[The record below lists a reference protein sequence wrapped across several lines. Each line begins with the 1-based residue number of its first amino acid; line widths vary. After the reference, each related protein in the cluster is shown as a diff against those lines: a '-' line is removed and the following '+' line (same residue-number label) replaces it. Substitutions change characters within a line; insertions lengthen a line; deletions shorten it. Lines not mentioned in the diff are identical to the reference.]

1 MEVNDFM
8 VKHIIFTASF
18 LISLAVN
25 LFCLS
30 MGIYNIPQHLYYI
43 PILLGV
49 FWYKRT
55 GILLTVFTSCI
66 YIVSVLP
73 YDQNGELILAAV
85 VRSAIFLSVSLMVYI
100 LNARNLKN
108 EKSLFN
114 NMERLHTILQSIRD
128 VVIVTDIY
136 GNIEILNPKAEAI
149 CTISG
154 ISAVNRP
161 VTEVLNVYSEM
172 NDKII
177 LQMPDCQNNTCTVPF
192 SQSGYL
198 ITKTGSRKDV
208 EVHIMPVL
216 KKDGMQTG
224 NTIII
229 RDITEKKKDENE
241 IRFLTYH
248 DKLTGLYNRRYF
260 EQVVFQMDEPSNY
273 PITIMIGDVNGL
285 KLTND
290 AFGHLAGDRLLVA
303 AAASLRRSLKDKDI
317 LARWGG
323 DEFIML
329 LPNTDMEEANSII
342 HDINHYNKKTFV
354 DSINLSIALGYAVKY
369 NDGYDMSAVMK
380 QADDMMYKEKL
391 SVSRSV
397 RNRTVN
403 IILQSLYVKN
413 PLEREHSMGVS
424 RLADKL
430 GVILGLGNSD
440 IMDLRVLGQIHD
452 VGKITIEDGILNK
465 PDKLTEDEYEIVTRH
480 SEKGYQIIKASPE
493 LMYLAEEVLSHHER
507 YDGTGYP
514 RGLKREE
521 IPKLARILAVA
532 DAIES
537 MLSDKPYRK
546 ALSMEQ
552 IIQELR
558 VNAGTQFDPE
568 VVEASFKILTI

>member
-1 MEVNDFM
+1 M

-25 LFCLS
+25 LLCLN

-55 GILLTVFTSCI
+55 GILLTLFTSCI

-73 YDQNGELILAAV
+73 YDQDGELILAAV
-85 VRSAIFLSVSLMVYI
+85 VRSAIFLSISLMVYL
-100 LNARNLKN
+100 LNTRNLKN
-108 EKSLFN
+108 EKNLFN
-114 NMERLHTILQSIRD
+114 NMERLRTILQSIRD
-128 VVIVTDIY
+128 GVIVTDVY
-136 GNIEILNPKAEAI
+136 GNIEIINPKAEAI
-149 CTISG
+149 CTVSG
-154 ISAVNRP
+154 INAINKP
-161 VTEVLNVYSEM
+161 ITEVLNVYSEI
-172 NDKII
+172 NEKVI
-177 LQMPDCQNNTCTVPF
+177 LQTPDCQNNTCTIPF
-192 SQSGYL
+192 SQSGFI
-198 ITKTGSRKDV
+198 ITNNGSKKEV
-208 EVHIMPVL
+208 EIHIMPVL
-216 KKDGMQTG
+216 QADGMQTG

-229 RDITEKKKDENE
+229 RDITEKKKDEKE

-260 EQVVFQMDEPSNY
+260 EQAVIQMDEPSNY
-273 PITIMIGDVNGL
+273 PIAIIIGDVNGL

-290 AFGHLAGDRLLVA
+290 AFGHLAGDRLLA
-303 AAASLRRSLKDKDI
+303 AAAESLRRVLKDKDV

-342 HDINHYNKKTFV
+342 HDINHDNKKTFV
-354 DSINLSIALGYAVKY
+354 DSINLSISFGYAVKY
-369 NDGYDMSAVMK
+369 NNGYDMSIVMK

-391 SVSRSV
+391 SISRSV
-397 RNRTVN
+397 KNRTVN

-413 PLEREHSMGVS
+413 PSEREHSMGVS

-440 IMDLRVLGQIHD
+440 IIDLRVLGQIHD

-465 PDKLTEDEYEIVTRH
+465 PDKLTEAEYEIVTRH

-532 DAIES
+532 DAIEA

-546 ALSMEQ
+546 ALTMEQ

>member
-1 MEVNDFM
+1 M

-25 LFCLS
+25 LLCLN

-55 GILLTVFTSCI
+55 GILLTLFTSCT

-73 YDQNGELILAAV
+73 YDQEGELILAAV
-85 VRSAIFLSVSLMVYI
+85 VRSAIFLSISLMVYI
-100 LNARNLKN
+100 LNTRNLKN
-108 EKSLFN
+108 EKNLFN

-128 VVIVTDIY
+128 GVIVTDVY
-136 GNIEILNPKAEAI
+136 GNIEIINPKAEAI
-149 CTISG
+149 CTVSG
-154 ISAVNRP
+154 INAINKP
-161 VTEVLNVYSEM
+161 ITEVLNVYSEI
-172 NDKII
+172 DEKVI
-177 LQMPDCQNNTCTVPF
+177 LETPDCQNNTCTIPF
-192 SQSGYL
+192 SQSGYI
-198 ITKTGSRKDV
+198 ITDNGSKKEV
-208 EVHIMPVL
+208 EIHIMPVL
-216 KKDGMQTG
+216 QADGMQTG

-229 RDITEKKKDENE
+229 RDITEKKKDEKE

-260 EQVVFQMDEPSNY
+260 EQAVIQMDEPSNY
-273 PITIMIGDVNGL
+273 PITIIIGDVNGL

-290 AFGHLAGDRLLVA
+290 AFGHHAGDRLLA
-303 AAASLRRSLKDKDI
+303 AAAESLRRVLKDKDV

-342 HDINHYNKKTFV
+342 HDINHDNKKTFV
-354 DSINLSIALGYAVKY
+354 DSINLSISFGYAVKY
-369 NDGYDMSAVMK
+369 NNGYDMSIVMK

-391 SVSRSV
+391 SISRSV
-397 RNRTVN
+397 KNRTVN

-413 PLEREHSMGVS
+413 PSEREHSMGVS
-424 RLADKL
+424 HLADKL
-430 GVILGLGNSD
+430 GVILGLGKSD
-440 IMDLRVLGQIHD
+440 IIDLRVLGQIHD

-465 PDKLTEDEYEIVTRH
+465 PDKLTEAEYEIVTRH

-532 DAIES
+532 DAIEA

-546 ALSMEQ
+546 ALTMEQ
-552 IIQELR
+552 IIQELK

>member
-1 MEVNDFM
+1 M

-25 LFCLS
+25 LLCLK

-55 GILLTVFTSCI
+55 GILLTLFTSCT

-73 YDQNGELILAAV
+73 YDQEGELILAAV
-85 VRSAIFLSVSLMVYI
+85 VRSAIFLSISLMVYI
-100 LNARNLKN
+100 LNTRNLKN
-108 EKSLFN
+108 EKNLFN

-128 VVIVTDIY
+128 GVIVTDVY
-136 GNIEILNPKAEAI
+136 GNIEIINPKAEAI
-149 CTISG
+149 CTVSG
-154 ISAVNRP
+154 INAINKP
-161 VTEVLNVYSEM
+161 ITEVLNVYSEI
-172 NDKII
+172 DEKVI
-177 LQMPDCQNNTCTVPF
+177 LETPDCQNNTCTIPF
-192 SQSGYL
+192 SQSGYI
-198 ITKTGSRKDV
+198 ITDNGSKKEV
-208 EVHIMPVL
+208 EIHIMPVL
-216 KKDGMQTG
+216 QADGMQTG

-229 RDITEKKKDENE
+229 RDITEKKKDEKE

-260 EQVVFQMDEPSNY
+260 EQAVIQMDEPSNY
-273 PITIMIGDVNGL
+273 PIAIIIGDVNGL

-290 AFGHLAGDRLLVA
+290 AFGHLAGDRLLA
-303 AAASLRRSLKDKDI
+303 AAAESLRRVLKDKDV

-342 HDINHYNKKTFV
+342 HDINHDNKKTFV
-354 DSINLSIALGYAVKY
+354 DSINLSISFGYAVKY
-369 NDGYDMSAVMK
+369 NNGYDMSIVMK

-391 SVSRSV
+391 SISRSV
-397 RNRTVN
+397 KNRTVN

-413 PLEREHSMGVS
+413 PSEREHSMGVS

-430 GVILGLGNSD
+430 GVILCLGNSD
-440 IMDLRVLGQIHD
+440 IIDLRVLGQIHD

-465 PDKLTEDEYEIVTRH
+465 PDKLTEAEYEIVTRH

-532 DAIES
+532 DAIEA

-546 ALSMEQ
+546 ALTMEQ

-568 VVEASFKILTI
+568 VVEASFKLLTI

>member
-1 MEVNDFM
+1 M

-25 LFCLS
+25 LLCLK

-55 GILLTVFTSCI
+55 GILLTLFTSCT

-73 YDQNGELILAAV
+73 YDQEGELILAAV
-85 VRSAIFLSVSLMVYI
+85 VRSAIFLSISLMVYI
-100 LNARNLKN
+100 LNTRNLKN
-108 EKSLFN
+108 EKNLFN

-128 VVIVTDIY
+128 GVIVTDVY
-136 GNIEILNPKAEAI
+136 GNIEIINPKAEAI
-149 CTISG
+149 CTVSG
-154 ISAVNRP
+154 INAINKP
-161 VTEVLNVYSEM
+161 ITEVLNVYSEI
-172 NDKII
+172 DEKVI
-177 LQMPDCQNNTCTVPF
+177 LETPDCQNNTCTIPF
-192 SQSGYL
+192 SQSGYI
-198 ITKTGSRKDV
+198 ITDNGSKKEV
-208 EVHIMPVL
+208 EIHIMPVL
-216 KKDGMQTG
+216 QADGMQTG

-229 RDITEKKKDENE
+229 RDITEKKKDEKE

-260 EQVVFQMDEPSNY
+260 EQAVIQMDEPSNY
-273 PITIMIGDVNGL
+273 PIAIIIGDVNGL

-290 AFGHLAGDRLLVA
+290 AFGHLAGDRLLA
-303 AAASLRRSLKDKDI
+303 AAAESLRRVLKDKDV

-342 HDINHYNKKTFV
+342 HDINHDNKKTFV
-354 DSINLSIALGYAVKY
+354 DSISLSISFGYAVKY
-369 NDGYDMSAVMK
+369 NNGYDMSIVMK

-391 SVSRSV
+391 SISRSV
-397 RNRTVN
+397 KNRTVN

-413 PLEREHSMGVS
+413 PSEREHSMGVS

-440 IMDLRVLGQIHD
+440 IIDLRVLGQIHD

-465 PDKLTEDEYEIVTRH
+465 PDKLTEAEYEIVTRH

-532 DAIES
+532 DAIEA

-546 ALSMEQ
+546 ALTMEQ

-568 VVEASFKILTI
+568 VVEASFKLLTI

>member
-1 MEVNDFM
+1 M

-25 LFCLS
+25 LLCLK

-55 GILLTVFTSCI
+55 GILLTLFTSCT

-73 YDQNGELILAAV
+73 YDQEGELILAAV
-85 VRSAIFLSVSLMVYI
+85 VRSAIFLSISLMVYI
-100 LNARNLKN
+100 LNTRNLKN
-108 EKSLFN
+108 EKNLFN

-128 VVIVTDIY
+128 GVIVTDVY
-136 GNIEILNPKAEAI
+136 GNIEIINPKAEAI
-149 CTISG
+149 CTVSG
-154 ISAVNRP
+154 INAINKP
-161 VTEVLNVYSEM
+161 ITEVLNVYSEI
-172 NDKII
+172 DEKVI
-177 LQMPDCQNNTCTVPF
+177 LETPDCQNNTCTIPF
-192 SQSGYL
+192 SQSGYI
-198 ITKTGSRKDV
+198 ITDNGSKKEV
-208 EVHIMPVL
+208 EIHIMPVL
-216 KKDGMQTG
+216 QADGMQTG

-229 RDITEKKKDENE
+229 RDITEKKKDEKE

-260 EQVVFQMDEPSNY
+260 EQAVIQMDEPSNY
-273 PITIMIGDVNGL
+273 PITIIIGDVNGL

-290 AFGHLAGDRLLVA
+290 AFGHLAGDRLLA
-303 AAASLRRSLKDKDI
+303 AAAESLRRVLKDKDV

-342 HDINHYNKKTFV
+342 HDINHDNKKTFV
-354 DSINLSIALGYAVKY
+354 DSINLSISFGYAVKY
-369 NDGYDMSAVMK
+369 NNGYDMSIVMK

-391 SVSRSV
+391 SISRSV
-397 RNRTVN
+397 KNRTVN

-413 PLEREHSMGVS
+413 PSEREHSMGVS

-440 IMDLRVLGQIHD
+440 IIDLRVLGQIHD

-465 PDKLTEDEYEIVTRH
+465 PDKLTEAEYEIVTRH

-532 DAIES
+532 DAIEA

-546 ALSMEQ
+546 ALTMEQ

-568 VVEASFKILTI
+568 VVEASFKLLTI

>member
-1 MEVNDFM
+1 M

-25 LFCLS
+25 LLCLK

-55 GILLTVFTSCI
+55 GILLTLFTSCT

-73 YDQNGELILAAV
+73 YDQEGELILAAV
-85 VRSAIFLSVSLMVYI
+85 VRSAIFLSISLMVYI
-100 LNARNLKN
+100 LNTRNLKN
-108 EKSLFN
+108 EKNLFN

-128 VVIVTDIY
+128 GVIVTDVY
-136 GNIEILNPKAEAI
+136 GNIEIINPKAEAI
-149 CTISG
+149 CTVSG
-154 ISAVNRP
+154 INAINKP
-161 VTEVLNVYSEM
+161 ITEVLNVYSEI
-172 NDKII
+172 DEKVI
-177 LQMPDCQNNTCTVPF
+177 LETPDCQNNTCTIPF
-192 SQSGYL
+192 SQSGYI
-198 ITKTGSRKDV
+198 ITDNGSKKEV
-208 EVHIMPVL
+208 EIHIMPVL
-216 KKDGMQTG
+216 QADGMQTG

-229 RDITEKKKDENE
+229 RDITEKKKDEKE

-260 EQVVFQMDEPSNY
+260 EQAVIQMDEPSNY
-273 PITIMIGDVNGL
+273 PIAIIIGDVNGL

-290 AFGHLAGDRLLVA
+290 AFGHLAGDRLLA
-303 AAASLRRSLKDKDI
+303 AAAESLRRVLKDKDV

-342 HDINHYNKKTFV
+342 HDINHDNKKTFV
-354 DSINLSIALGYAVKY
+354 DSINLSISFGYAVKY
-369 NDGYDMSAVMK
+369 NNGYDMSIVMK

-391 SVSRSV
+391 SISRSV
-397 RNRTVN
+397 KNRTVN

-413 PLEREHSMGVS
+413 PSEREHSMGVS

-440 IMDLRVLGQIHD
+440 IIDLRVLGQIHD

-465 PDKLTEDEYEIVTRH
+465 PDKLTEAEYEIVTRH

-532 DAIES
+532 DAIEA

-546 ALSMEQ
+546 ALTMEQ

-568 VVEASFKILTI
+568 VVEASFKLLTI

>member
-1 MEVNDFM
+1 M

-25 LFCLS
+25 LLCLN

-55 GILLTVFTSCI
+55 GILLTLFTSCT

-73 YDQNGELILAAV
+73 YDQEGELILAAV
-85 VRSAIFLSVSLMVYI
+85 VRSAIFLSISLMVYI
-100 LNARNLKN
+100 LNTRNLKN
-108 EKSLFN
+108 EKNLFN

-128 VVIVTDIY
+128 GVIVTDVY
-136 GNIEILNPKAEAI
+136 GNIEIINPKAEAI
-149 CTISG
+149 CTVSG
-154 ISAVNRP
+154 INAINKP
-161 VTEVLNVYSEM
+161 ITEVLNVYSEI
-172 NDKII
+172 DEKVI
-177 LQMPDCQNNTCTVPF
+177 LETPDCQNNTCTIPF
-192 SQSGYL
+192 SQSGYI
-198 ITKTGSRKDV
+198 ITDNGSKKEV
-208 EVHIMPVL
+208 EIHIMPVL
-216 KKDGMQTG
+216 QTDGMQSVK
-224 NTIII
+224 TIFI
-229 RDITEKKKDENE
+229 RDITEKKNDEKV

-260 EQVVFQMDEPSNY
+260 EQAVIQMDEPSNY
-273 PITIMIGDVNGL
+273 PITIIIGDVNGL

-290 AFGHLAGDRLLVA
+290 AFGHLAGDRLLA
-303 AAASLRRSLKDKDI
+303 AAAESLRRVLKDKDV

-342 HDINHYNKKTFV
+342 HDINHDNKKTFV
-354 DSINLSIALGYAVKY
+354 DSINLSISFGYAVKY
-369 NDGYDMSAVMK
+369 NNGYDMSIVMK

-391 SVSRSV
+391 SISRSV
-397 RNRTVN
+397 KNRTVN

-413 PLEREHSMGVS
+413 PSEREHSMGVS

-440 IMDLRVLGQIHD
+440 IIDLRVLGQIHD

-465 PDKLTEDEYEIVTRH
+465 PDKLTEAEYEIVTRH

-532 DAIES
+532 DAIEA

-546 ALSMEQ
+546 ALTMEQ

-568 VVEASFKILTI
+568 VVEASFKLLTI

>member
-1 MEVNDFM
+1 M

-25 LFCLS
+25 LLCLN

-55 GILLTVFTSCI
+55 GILLTLFTSCT

-73 YDQNGELILAAV
+73 YDQDGELILAAV
-85 VRSAIFLSVSLMVYI
+85 VRSAIFLSISLMVYI
-100 LNARNLKN
+100 LNTRNLKN
-108 EKSLFN
+108 EKILFK

-128 VVIVTDIY
+128 GVIVTDVY
-136 GNIEILNPKAEAI
+136 GNIEIINPKAEAI
-149 CTISG
+149 CTVSG
-154 ISAVNRP
+154 INAINKP
-161 VTEVLNVYSEM
+161 ITEVLNVYSEI
-172 NDKII
+172 NEKVI
-177 LQMPDCQNNTCTVPF
+177 LQTPDCQNNTCTIPF
-192 SQSGYL
+192 SQSGY
-198 ITKTGSRKDV
+198 IIANNGSKKEV
-208 EVHIMPVL
+208 EIHIMPVL
-216 KKDGMQTG
+216 QADGMQTG

-229 RDITEKKKDENE
+229 RDITEKKKDEKE

-260 EQVVFQMDEPSNY
+260 EQAVIQMDEPSNY
-273 PITIMIGDVNGL
+273 PIAIIIGDVNGL

-290 AFGHLAGDRLLVA
+290 AFGHLAGDRLLA
-303 AAASLRRSLKDKDI
+303 AAAESLRRVLKDKDV

-342 HDINHYNKKTFV
+342 HDINHDNKKTFV
-354 DSINLSIALGYAVKY
+354 DSINLSISFGYAVKY
-369 NDGYDMSAVMK
+369 NNGYDMSIVMK

-391 SVSRSV
+391 SISRSV
-397 RNRTVN
+397 KNRTVN

-413 PLEREHSMGVS
+413 PSEREHSMGVS

-440 IMDLRVLGQIHD
+440 IIDLRVLGQIHD

-465 PDKLTEDEYEIVTRH
+465 PDKLTEAEYEIVTRH

-532 DAIES
+532 DAIEA

-546 ALSMEQ
+546 ALTMEQ

-558 VNAGTQFDPE
+558 ANAGTQFDPE

>member
-1 MEVNDFM
+1 M

-25 LFCLS
+25 LLCLN

-55 GILLTVFTSCI
+55 GILLTLFTSCT

-73 YDQNGELILAAV
+73 YDQDGELILAAV
-85 VRSAIFLSVSLMVYI
+85 VRSAIFLSISLMVYL
-100 LNARNLKN
+100 LNTRNLKN
-108 EKSLFN
+108 EKILFN
-114 NMERLHTILQSIRD
+114 NMERLRTILQSIRD
-128 VVIVTDIY
+128 GVIVTDVY
-136 GNIEILNPKAEAI
+136 GNIEIINPKAEAI
-149 CTISG
+149 CTVSG
-154 ISAVNRP
+154 INAINKP
-161 VTEVLNVYSEM
+161 ITEVLNVYSEI
-172 NDKII
+172 NEKVI
-177 LQMPDCQNNTCTVPF
+177 LQTPDCQNNTCTIPF
-192 SQSGYL
+192 SQSGYI
-198 ITKTGSRKDV
+198 ITNNGSKKEV
-208 EVHIMPVL
+208 EIHIMPVL
-216 KKDGMQTG
+216 QADGMQTG

-229 RDITEKKKDENE
+229 RDITEKKKDEKE

-260 EQVVFQMDEPSNY
+260 EQAVIQMDEPSNY
-273 PITIMIGDVNGL
+273 PIAIIIGDVNGL

-290 AFGHLAGDRLLVA
+290 AFGHLAGDRLLA
-303 AAASLRRSLKDKDI
+303 AAAESLRRVLKDKDV

-342 HDINHYNKKTFV
+342 HDINHDNKKTFV
-354 DSINLSIALGYAVKY
+354 DSINLSISFGYAVKY
-369 NDGYDMSAVMK
+369 NNGYDMSIVMK

-391 SVSRSV
+391 SISRSV
-397 RNRTVN
+397 KNRTVN

-413 PLEREHSMGVS
+413 PSEREHSMGVS

-440 IMDLRVLGQIHD
+440 IIDLRVLGQIHD

-465 PDKLTEDEYEIVTRH
+465 PDKLTEAEYEIVTRH

-532 DAIES
+532 DAIEA

-546 ALSMEQ
+546 ALTMEQ

>member
-1 MEVNDFM
+1 M

-342 HDINHYNKKTFV
+342 HDINHYSKKTFV

>member
-1 MEVNDFM
+1 M

-55 GILLTVFTSCI
+55 GILLTVFTSCT

-73 YDQNGELILAAV
+73 YDQKGELILAAV

-100 LNARNLKN
+100 LNTRNLKN

-128 VVIVTDIY
+128 GVIVTDIY

-161 VTEVLNVYSEM
+161 ITEVLNVYSEM

-260 EQVVFQMDEPSNY
+260 EQAVFQMDEPSNY
-273 PITIMIGDVNGL
+273 PITIMIGDINGL

-290 AFGHLAGDRLLVA
+290 AFGHLAGDRLLAA

-391 SVSRSV
+391 SISRSV
-397 RNRTVN
+397 KNRTVN

-413 PLEREHSMGVS
+413 PSEREHSMGVS

-452 VGKITIEDGILNK
+452 VGKITIEDSILNK

>member
-1 MEVNDFM
+1 MEVNYFM

-25 LFCLS
+25 LLCLK

-55 GILLTVFTSCI
+55 GILLTLFTSCT

-73 YDQNGELILAAV
+73 YDQEGELILAAV
-85 VRSAIFLSVSLMVYI
+85 VRSAIFLSISLMVYI
-100 LNARNLKN
+100 LNTRNLKN
-108 EKSLFN
+108 EKNLFN

-128 VVIVTDIY
+128 GVIVTDVY
-136 GNIEILNPKAEAI
+136 GNIEIINPKAEAI
-149 CTISG
+149 CTVSG
-154 ISAVNRP
+154 INAINKP
-161 VTEVLNVYSEM
+161 ITEVLNVYSEI
-172 NDKII
+172 DEKVI
-177 LQMPDCQNNTCTVPF
+177 LETPDCQNNTCTIPF
-192 SQSGYL
+192 SQSGYI
-198 ITKTGSRKDV
+198 ITDNGSKKEV
-208 EVHIMPVL
+208 EIHIMPVL
-216 KKDGMQTG
+216 QADGMQTG

-229 RDITEKKKDENE
+229 RDITEKKKDEKE

-260 EQVVFQMDEPSNY
+260 EQAVIQMDEPSNY
-273 PITIMIGDVNGL
+273 PIAIIIGDVNGL

-290 AFGHLAGDRLLVA
+290 AFGHLAGDRLLA
-303 AAASLRRSLKDKDI
+303 AAAESLRRVLKDKDV

-342 HDINHYNKKTFV
+342 HDINHDNKKTFV
-354 DSINLSIALGYAVKY
+354 DSINLSISFGYAVKY
-369 NDGYDMSAVMK
+369 NNGYDMSIVMK

-391 SVSRSV
+391 SISRSV
-397 RNRTVN
+397 KNRTVN

-413 PLEREHSMGVS
+413 PSEREHSMGVS

-430 GVILGLGNSD
+430 GVILCLGNSD
-440 IMDLRVLGQIHD
+440 IIDLRVLGQIHD

-465 PDKLTEDEYEIVTRH
+465 PDKLTEAEYEIVTRH

-532 DAIES
+532 DAIEA

-546 ALSMEQ
+546 ALTMEQ

-568 VVEASFKILTI
+568 VVEASFKLLTI

>member
-1 MEVNDFM
+1 MG
-8 VKHIIFTASF
+8 KHIIFTASF

-25 LFCLS
+25 LLCLNV
-30 MGIYNIPQHLYYI
+30 GIYNIPQHLYYI

-55 GILLTVFTSCI
+55 GILLTVFTSCT

-73 YDQNGELILAAV
+73 YDQDGEMILAAV
-85 VRSAIFLSVSLMVYI
+85 VRSAIFLGVSLMVYI
-100 LNARNLKN
+100 LNTRNLKN
-108 EKSLFN
+108 EKNLYR
-114 NMERLHTILQSIRD
+114 NMERLHTILHSIRD
-128 VVIVTDIY
+128 GVIVTNVC
-136 GNIEILNPKAEAI
+136 GNIEIINPKAEEI
-149 CTISG
+149 CIIAD
-154 ISAVNRP
+154 ISALNKP
-161 VTEVLNVYSEM
+161 ITEVLNVYDEM
-172 NDKII
+172 NEKII
-177 LQMPDCQNNTCTVPF
+177 FQTPDCRNNSCSVPF
-192 SQSGYL
+192 SQSGYI
-198 ITKTGSRKDV
+198 ITSNGSKKEV

-216 KKDGMQTG
+216 QADGMQTG

-229 RDITEKKKDENE
+229 RDITEKKKVENQ

-248 DKLTGLYNRRYF
+248 DKMTGLYNRRYF
-260 EQVVFQMDEPSNY
+260 EQAVFQMDEPSNY

-303 AAASLRRSLKDKDI
+303 AASSLSRVLKEKDI

-329 LPNTDMEEANSII
+329 LPNTDIEEANSII
-342 HDINHYNKKTFV
+342 HDINRYNKKTFV
-354 DSINLSIALGYAVKY
+354 DSINLSISLGYAVKY
-369 NDGYDMSAVMK
+369 NNEYDMSAVMK

-391 SVSRSV
+391 SISRSV
-397 RNRTVN
+397 KNRTVN

-424 RLADKL
+424 QLADKL
-430 GVILGLGNSD
+430 GVILGLGNSE
-440 IMDLRVLGQIHD
+440 IIDLRVLGQIHD
-452 VGKITIEDGILNK
+452 VGKITIDDAILNK
-465 PDKLTEDEYEIVTRH
+465 PDKLTEDEYEIITRH

-493 LMYLAEEVLSHHER
+493 LMYLSEEVLSHHER

-546 ALSMEQ
+546 ALTLEQ
-552 IIQELR
+552 IIHELR
-558 VNAGTQFDPE
+558 VNSGTQFDPE

>member
-49 FWYKRT
+49 FWYKRA
-55 GILLTVFTSCI
+55 GILLTVFTSCT

-100 LNARNLKN
+100 LNTRNLKN

-128 VVIVTDIY
+128 GVIVTDVY

-161 VTEVLNVYSEM
+161 ITEVLNVYSEM

-177 LQMPDCQNNTCTVPF
+177 LQTPDCQNNTCTVPF

-290 AFGHLAGDRLLVA
+290 AFGHLAGDRLLAA

-391 SVSRSV
+391 SISRSV
-397 RNRTVN
+397 KNRTVN

-413 PLEREHSMGVS
+413 PSEREHSMGVS

-452 VGKITIEDGILNK
+452 VGKITIEDSILNK

>member
-1 MEVNDFM
+1 M

-25 LFCLS
+25 LLCLN

-73 YDQNGELILAAV
+73 YDQDRELVLAAV

-100 LNARNLKN
+100 LNERNLKN
-108 EKSLFN
+108 EKNLFK

-128 VVIVTDIY
+128 GVIVTDVY
-136 GNIEILNPKAEAI
+136 GNIEIINPKAEAI
-149 CTISG
+149 STVSG
-154 ISAVNRP
+154 ISAVNKP
-161 VTEVLNVYSEM
+161 VSEVLNVYSEM
-172 NDKII
+172 NEKII
-177 LQMPDCQNNTCTVPF
+177 LQTPDCQNNTCTIPF
-192 SQSGYL
+192 SQSGYI
-198 ITKTGSRKDV
+198 ITNNGSKKEV
-208 EVHIMPVL
+208 EIHIMPVL
-216 KKDGMQTG
+216 RADGIQTG

-241 IRFLTYH
+241 IQFLTYH

-260 EQVVFQMDEPSNY
+260 ERAVIQMDEPSNY

-285 KLTND
+285 KLIND
-290 AFGHLAGDRLLVA
+290 AFGHLAGDRLLA
-303 AAASLRRSLKDKDI
+303 AAAESLRRVLKDKDI

-329 LPNTDMEEANSII
+329 LPNTDMEAANSII
-342 HDINHYNKKTFV
+342 HDIHHENKKTIV
-354 DSINLSIALGYAVKY
+354 GSINLSISFGYAVKY
-369 NDGYDMSAVMK
+369 NNGYDMSTVIK

-391 SVSRSV
+391 SISRSV
-397 RNRTVN
+397 KNRTVN

-413 PLEREHSMGVS
+413 PSEREHSMGVS

-440 IMDLRVLGQIHD
+440 IIDLRVLGQIHD

-465 PDKLTEDEYEIVTRH
+465 PDKLTEAEYEIVTRH

-546 ALSMEQ
+546 ALTMEQ
-552 IIQELR
+552 VIQELR